1 MRAVRPL
8 ILSLAVL
15 ATAPAAVGQRADA
28 PSQELERLRTEHRE
42 EQLRARRLRAD
53 AEDAAEEVARL
64 DQDLRRLEQ
73 DDAGD
78 TTAINAQ
85 RARLAELGER
95 EAALLARLSGE
106 RARQGRLLSAL
117 QMMSREPPPPLL
129 IPADRAVD
137 TVRAAILMQA
147 MAPGLRQRADA
158 LLEQQ
163 AEIHRI
169 RRRAALASEAL
180 FTAESAQMDRR
191 AQIETMRARR
201 RELAVILRADADRA
215 DRAARA
221 LEARIEALG
230 GTARALEAGAV
241 RTAAA
246 ASPGGRDRL
255 TAPLEGPPATRYSSA
270 SRGWTWRADGEAE
283 VRAPMDAVVEH
294 AGPLDG
300 WGEVVILE
308 LSPGWRAVIAGLGA
322 PAVGTGDRI
331 ADGEVLG
338 RLPQGAEA
346 RLYFELRKDNRPVDP
361 SRWLE

>member
-1 MRAVRPL
+1 MSSFRPFLL
-8 ILSLAVL
+8 ILAVL
-15 ATAPAAVGQRADA
+15 LAAPPAMGQRADA
-28 PSQELERLRTEHRE
+28 PAEELARLRVEHRE

-64 DQDLRRLEQ
+64 DQDLRRLAQE
-73 DDAGD
+73 DEGD

-147 MAPGLRQRADA
+147 MAPDMRERADA

-163 AEIHRI
+163 ADIQRT

-180 FTAESAQMDRR
+180 FTAESAQMNRR
-191 AQIETMRARR
+191 AEIETLRGRR
-201 RELAVILRADADRA
+201 RELAVILRADAERA
-215 DRAARA
+215 ERAARA
-221 LEARIEALG
+221 LETRIEALG
-230 GTARALEAGAV
+230 GSPAPLEPGDV
-241 RTAAA
+241 RSAA

-255 TAPLEGPPATRYSSA
+255 IAPVAGPPSARYSRA
-270 SRGWTWRADGEAE
+270 SRGWTWRAGGGAE
-283 VRAPMDAVVEH
+283 VRAPMNAVVEH

-300 WGEVVILE
+300 WGEVVILD
-308 LSPGWRAVIAGLGA
+308 LSPGWRAVIAGLG
-322 PAVGTGDRI
+322 PLAVGTGDRVEE
-331 ADGEVLG
+331 GETLG
-338 RLPQGAEA
+338 RLPEGAEVDV
-346 RLYFELRKDNRPVDP
+346 YFELRRDNRPVDP